1 MHAHQHTSV
10 GSLVCRN
17 SRSTLAHATASS
29 FRERSRSGVSHTYCP
44 LTPITSA
51 RLRGPGVARANRRMA
66 DQYLLHLCHQVTRI
80 QSRSAFDKVM
90 QMRCEICRLG
100 LCRTSRLTGT
110 ARHGPCHCVSG
121 PGKAQSCKKRHSNDL
136 TMSLVLEPRL
146 VRPSSYVPPMYN
158 KEAVVLCN
166 ILKSK
171 TLHV

>member
-1 MHAHQHTSV
+1 MHISIHLLVRSFAEIHEAHLHMLLRRASENAPDPESV
-10 GSLVCRN
+10 
-17 SRSTLAHATASS
+17 
-29 FRERSRSGVSHTYCP
+29 
-44 LTPITSA
+44 TPIVRS
-51 RLRGPGVARANRRMA
+51 LRSQALACAALEWPEPTDAWQISTFCN
-66 DQYLLHLCHQVTRI
+66 LCHQVTRI

-121 PGKAQSCKKRHSNDL
+121 PGKAQRCKKRHSNDL